1 MLASVQGSSFSLPS
15 LDGPEIR
22 FIFQP
27 FSTVFCSVSL
37 SVEQKNLANPQRSE
51 GEERF
56 SFRCRLNNMP
66 TFLATQ
72 SYVLKP
78 STTPELTIPGGTIRG
93 MVLEKM
99 EKLVEHVLSQREG
112 EVR

>member
-1 MLASVQGSSFSLPS
+1 
-15 LDGPEIR
+15 
-22 FIFQP
+22 
-27 FSTVFCSVSL
+27 
-37 SVEQKNLANPQRSE
+37 
-51 GEERF
+51 
-56 SFRCRLNNMP
+56 MP

-112 EVR
+112 EVRERLWGTVGVRVVVAN